1 MASQRQ
7 KKGRPVSGWFNL
19 DKPLGMTSTQA
30 VSVVKR
36 LFGAQKA
43 GHAGTLDP
51 LATGCLPIALGEATK
66 TVPFVMDGRKVYG
79 FTVRWGEETR
89 TDDAEGQPV
98 AVSDVRPTREAIEAV
113 LPEFIGEIMQ
123 VPPAFSAIKVE
134 GERAY
139 DLARDGEDV
148 VLEARPIQVH
158 RLDLVDMPD
167 ENTAVF
173 SAECGKG
180 TYVRAIARDMA
191 RALGTRGHV
200 VGLRRLLVGP
210 FEEAAMVKLD
220 SLRALNEEGGPEACD
235 AVLGPV
241 ETALG
246 DLLEVRLSEMDA
258 VRLRNGQSVLLRG
271 RDAPANG
278 ETVYATVAGTLIA
291 IGDVE
296 RGEFHPSRVFVGA

>member
-1 MASQRQ
+1 MGQRQ
-7 KKGRPVSGWFNL
+7 KKGRPVSGWVSL

-66 TVPFVMDGRKVYG
+66 TVPFIMDGRKIYG

-98 AVSDVRPTREAIEAV
+98 ATSDVRPTRAAIEAI
-113 LPEFIGEIMQ
+113 LDQFTGEIMQ

-148 VLEARPIQVH
+148 VLEARPIQIH

-173 SAECGKG
+173 AAECGKG

-200 VGLRRLLVGP
+200 VGLRLLLVGP
-210 FEEAAMVKLD
+210 FDEASMIKLD
-220 SLRALNEEGGPEACD
+220 DLRAAQEEGGAEGCD
-235 AVLGPV
+235 AHLAPV
-241 ETALG
+241 ELALG
-246 DLLEVRLSEMDA
+246 DLAEVRISETDGA
-258 VRLRNGQSVLLRG
+258 RLRNGQSVLLRG
-271 RDAPANG
+271 RDAPENG
-278 ETVYATVAGTLIA
+278 ATVFATVAGTLVA
-291 IGDVE
+291 IGEVE
-296 RGEFHPSRVFVGA
+296 RGELHPSRVFVGA

>member
-1 MASQRQ
+1 MTQRQ
-7 KKGRPVSGWFNL
+7 KKGRPVSGWVNL

-66 TVPFVMDGRKVYG
+66 TVPYVMDGRKVYG

-98 AVSDVRPTREAIEAV
+98 ATSDVRPSRAEIEAI
-113 LPEFIGEIMQ
+113 LPQFTGEILQ
-123 VPPAFSAIKVE
+123 VPPAFSAIKVD

-139 DLARDGEDV
+139 DLARDGEEV
-148 VLEARPIQVH
+148 VLEARPIEIH
-158 RLDLVDMPD
+158 RLDLIEIPD

-173 SAECGKG
+173 AAECGKG

-200 VGLRRLLVGP
+200 VGLRRLVVGP
-210 FEEAAMVKLD
+210 FEEAGMVKLD
-220 SLRALNEEGGPEACD
+220 SLRALHEEGGTEACD
-235 AVLGPV
+235 ERMASV
-241 ETALG
+241 ETALV
-246 DLLEVRLSEMDA
+246 DLLEVRLSETDA
-258 VRLRNGQSVLLRG
+258 ARIRNGQSVLLRG
-271 RDAPANG
+271 RDAPASG
-278 ETVYATVAGTLIA
+278 ETVYATVAGSLLA
-291 IGDVE
+291 IGEVE
-296 RGEFHPSRVFVGA
+296 RGEFHPSRVFVGG

>member
-1 MASQRQ
+1 MGQRQ
-7 KKGRPVSGWFNL
+7 KKGRPVSGWLSL

-66 TVPFVMDGRKVYG
+66 TVPFIMDGRKIYG

-98 AVSDVRPTREAIEAV
+98 ATSDVRPTREAIEAI
-113 LPEFIGEIMQ
+113 LGEFTGEIMQ

-167 ENTAVF
+167 EHTAVF

-210 FEEAAMVKLD
+210 FDEASMVKLD
-220 SLRALNEEGGPEACD
+220 DLRATHEEGGAEGCD
-235 AVLGPV
+235 THLDPV
-241 ETALG
+241 EFALG
-246 DLLEVRLSEMDA
+246 ELAEVRLSEPDA

-278 ETVYATVAGTLIA
+278 ETVFATVAGTLIA
-291 IGDVE
+291 IGEVE

>member
-1 MASQRQ
+1 MGQRQ
-7 KKGRPVSGWFNL
+7 KKGRPVSGWLNL
-19 DKPLGMTSTQA
+19 DKPLGMTSTTA
-30 VSVVKR
+30 VAVVKR

-79 FTVRWGEETR
+79 FTVRWGEETT

-98 AVSDVRPTREAIEAV
+98 ATSDVRPTRDDIEAI
-113 LPEFIGEIMQ
+113 LGEFTGEIMQ
-123 VPPAFSAIKVE
+123 VPPAFSAIKID

-139 DLARDGEDV
+139 DLAREGEEV
-148 VLEARPIQVH
+148 ILEARPIQVH

-191 RALGTRGHV
+191 RALGSRGHV

-210 FEEAAMVKLD
+210 FEEAAMIKLD
-220 SLRALNEEGGPEACD
+220 DLRAAHDEGGVEGCD
-235 AVLGPV
+235 AHLDRV
-241 ETALG
+241 ELALG
-246 DLLEVRLSEMDA
+246 DLAEVRLSETDA

-278 ETVYATVAGTLIA
+278 ETVFVTVAGTLIA
-291 IGDVE
+291 IGEVE
-296 RGEFHPSRVFVGA
+296 RGEFHPSRVFVGG

>member
-1 MASQRQ
+1 MGQRQ
-7 KKGRPVSGWFNL
+7 KKGRPVSGWLSL

-66 TVPFVMDGRKVYG
+66 TVPFIMDGRKIYG

-98 AVSDVRPTREAIEAV
+98 ATSDVRPTREAIEAV
-113 LPEFIGEIMQ
+113 LSEFTGEIMQ

-167 ENTAVF
+167 EHTAVF

-210 FEEAAMVKLD
+210 FDEASMVKLD
-220 SLRALNEEGGPEACD
+220 DLRATHEEGGAEGCD
-235 AVLGPV
+235 THLDPV
-241 ETALG
+241 EFALG
-246 DLLEVRLSEMDA
+246 ELAEVRLSEPDA

-278 ETVYATVAGTLIA
+278 ETVFATVAGTLIA
-291 IGDVE
+291 IGEVE

>member
-1 MASQRQ
+1 MGQRQ
-7 KKGRPVSGWFNL
+7 KKGRPVSGWLSL

-66 TVPFVMDGRKVYG
+66 TVPFIMDGRKIYG

-98 AVSDVRPTREAIEAV
+98 ATSDVRPTREAIEAV
-113 LPEFIGEIMQ
+113 LGEFTGEIMQ

-167 ENTAVF
+167 EHTAVF

-210 FEEAAMVKLD
+210 FDEASMVKLD
-220 SLRALNEEGGPEACD
+220 DLRATHEEVGAEGCD
-235 AVLGPV
+235 THLDPV
-241 ETALG
+241 EFALG
-246 DLLEVRLSEMDA
+246 ELAEVRLSEPDA

-278 ETVYATVAGTLIA
+278 ETVFATVAGTLIA
-291 IGDVE
+291 IGEVE

>member
-1 MASQRQ
+1 MAQRQ
-7 KKGRPVSGWFNL
+7 KKGRPVSGWVNL

-30 VSVVKR
+30 VAVVKR

-66 TVPFVMDGRKVYG
+66 TVPYVMDGRKVYG

-98 AVSDVRPTREAIEAV
+98 ATSDVRPSRAEIEAV
-113 LPEFIGEIMQ
+113 LPQFTGEIMQ
-123 VPPAFSAIKVE
+123 VPPAFSAIKVD

-139 DLARDGEDV
+139 DLARDGEEV
-148 VLEARPIQVH
+148 ELEARPIQIH
-158 RLDLVDMPD
+158 QLDLVDMPD

-173 SAECGKG
+173 AAECGKG

-200 VGLRRLLVGP
+200 VGLRRLVVGP
-210 FEEAAMVKLD
+210 FEEAAMIRLD
-220 SLRALNEEGGPEACD
+220 SLKALHEEGGPEACD
-235 AVLGPV
+235 ERMASV

-246 DLLEVRLSEMDA
+246 GLLEVRLSETDA
-258 VRLRNGQSVLLRG
+258 ARIRNGQSVLLRG
-271 RDAPANG
+271 RDAPASG
-278 ETVYATVAGTLIA
+278 ETVYATVAGTLLA
-291 IGDVE
+291 IGEVE
-296 RGEFHPSRVFVGA
+296 RGEFHPSRVFVGG

>member
-1 MASQRQ
+1 MGQRQ
-7 KKGRPVSGWFNL
+7 KKGRPVSGWLSL

-66 TVPFVMDGRKVYG
+66 TVPFIMDGRKIYG

-98 AVSDVRPTREAIEAV
+98 ATSDVRPTRAAIEAI
-113 LPEFIGEIMQ
+113 LGEFTGEIMQ

-139 DLARDGEDV
+139 DLARDGENV

-167 ENTAVF
+167 EHTAVF

-210 FEEAAMVKLD
+210 FDEASMVKLD
-220 SLRALNEEGGPEACD
+220 DLRATHEEGGAEGCD
-235 AVLGPV
+235 THLDPV
-241 ETALG
+241 EFALG
-246 DLLEVRLSEMDA
+246 ELAEVRLSEPDA

-278 ETVYATVAGTLIA
+278 ETVFATVAGTLIA
-291 IGDVE
+291 IGEVE

>member
-1 MASQRQ
+1 MAQRQ

-66 TVPFVMDGRKVYG
+66 TVPYVMDGRKIYG

-98 AVSDVRPTREAIEAV
+98 ATSDVRPSRAEIEAI
-113 LPEFIGEIMQ
+113 LPEFTGEIMQ

-158 RLDLVDMPD
+158 RLDLVEMPD
-167 ENTAVF
+167 EHTAVF
-173 SAECGKG
+173 AAECGKG

-220 SLRALNEEGGPEACD
+220 SLREMNEEGGPEACD
-235 AVLGPV
+235 QLLGSV

-258 VRLRNGQSVLLRG
+258 SRIRNGQSVLLRG
-271 RDAPANG
+271 RDAPASG
-278 ETVYATVAGTLIA
+278 ETVFATVAGTLIA
-291 IGDVE
+291 IGEVE
-296 RGEFHPSRVFVGA
+296 RGEFHPSRVFVGG

>member
-1 MASQRQ
+1 MGQRQ
-7 KKGRPVSGWFNL
+7 KKGRPVSGWVSL

-66 TVPFVMDGRKVYG
+66 TVPFIMDGRKVYG
-79 FTVRWGEETR
+79 FSVRWGEETR

-98 AVSDVRPTREAIEAV
+98 ATSDVRPTREAIEAI
-113 LPEFIGEIMQ
+113 LSEFTGEIMQ
-123 VPPAFSAIKVE
+123 VPPAFSAIKIE

-158 RLDLVDMPD
+158 RLELVDMPD
-167 ENTAVF
+167 EHTAVF

-220 SLRALNEEGGPEACD
+220 DLRAAHDEGGAEGCD
-235 AVLGPV
+235 GYLQPV
-241 ETALG
+241 EVALG
-246 DLLEVRLSEMDA
+246 ELLEVRLSETDA

-278 ETVYATVAGTLIA
+278 ETIFATVAGTLIA
-291 IGDVE
+291 IGEVE
-296 RGEFHPSRVFVGA
+296 RGEFHPSRVFVGP